1 MRVWLT
7 GDAKRE
13 RKREKKQYKK
23 KKKKKEEKKEKEKR
37 EKSTFEISRHKFF
50 FSLKLIRYRGIEPIL
65 VLPVSKV
72 RIQTRIHQTCSL
84 SAKFTRIERRLHFVA
99 FNESHENSHTTRHAT
114 FPFYTRS
121 ANGLD
126 THCHFRLAFSR
137 KAAILR
143 YPFVAAAAKRP
154 TREGT
159 VLSTDSVSFVRPN
172 RLLLLTNASFH
183 TQNSKVIHIHI
194 HTHISTICIITNIRT
209 IHVHAT
215 P

>member
-1 MRVWLT
+1 M
-7 GDAKRE
+7 
-13 RKREKKQYKK
+13 
-23 KKKKKEEKKEKEKR
+23 
-37 EKSTFEISRHKFF
+37 
-50 FSLKLIRYRGIEPIL
+50 
-65 VLPVSKV
+65 LPVSKV

-159 VLSTDSVSFVRPN
+159 VLSTDSVSFVRPK

-183 TQNSKVIHIHI
+183 TQNSKGTHV
-194 HTHISTICIITNIRT
+194 HTKTHKYTYIPRIYNYERTYVCIYIR
-209 IHVHAT
+209 HVHANT
-215 P
+215 PIRLIGSAHARYTGVHTLIRRIFF

>member
-13 RKREKKQYKK
+13 KEKERKKKRIQKK
-23 KKKKKEEKKEKEKR
+23 KKKGKKWKR
-37 EKSTFEISRHKFF
+37 EKRKLHFWNFTSRIF
-50 FSLKLIRYRGIEPIL
+50 FSLKLIRYRGIELIL

-99 FNESHENSHTTRHAT
+99 FNESHKNSHTTRYAT

-143 YPFVAAAAKRP
+143 YPFRRCCRQAV
-154 TREGT
+154 
-159 VLSTDSVSFVRPN
+159 N
-172 RLLLLTNASFH
+172 
-183 TQNSKVIHIHI
+183 
-194 HTHISTICIITNIRT
+194 
-209 IHVHAT
+209 
-215 P
+215 

>member
-1 MRVWLT
+1 MPCACGSPGTQKEKKR
-7 GDAKRE
+7 KRE
-13 RKREKKQYKK
+13 RKKEYKK
-23 KKKKKEEKKEKEKR
+23 KRKKGKKWKR
-37 EKSTFEISRHKFF
+37 EKRKIHFRNFTSRIF
-50 FSLKLIRYRGIEPIL
+50 FSLKLIRYRGIELIL

-99 FNESHENSHTTRHAT
+99 FNESHKNSHTTRYAT

-143 YPFVAAAAKRP
+143 YPFVAAAAKRS

-183 TQNSKVIHIHI
+183 TQNSKGTHTHTHIHI
-194 HTHISTICIITNIRT
+194 DTHHTHIHDI
-209 IHVHAT
+209 
-215 P
+215 